1 MSDEYPSYSS
11 RKIGEQ
17 GYVPASE
24 GVPKF
29 LLDDKVKLDALKSY
43 ARAFFNA
50 AEIAKQTGNTHD
62 LRELGVSRK
71 DAAEFLANSK
81 INPDF
86 AYEKMASKEFLQV
99 LQGGDGHD
107 KETIFGKYRE
117 AAHDWDTGMAEAKEK
132 LYKAGIRQNL
142 NPTEATD
149 AELSRQEEAFIQK
162 SQEVTEKTGET
173 HEVSA
178 VEKMSEFGPGKKSPI
193 CLNSAAVMSQMLDAG
208 GIPNHLVFCNATFP
222 GDYGLLGGHVI
233 VVSDKTGNLF
243 EATDSNPDDAYC
255 VTLACDSAKG
265 VNAEHPLVALKN
277 GGSVVVA
284 YSDMNPNSVTLINT
298 RDDARTLFS
307 ELGTSRFVMDTTAKG
322 LEIKDWV
329 QAKLVAASAMR
340 LAHRENSDK
349 SGFSVP
355 LIRTVLEHDA
365 AATPE
370 TPSVPQKA
378 PAEAQGAAK

>member
-1 MSDEYPSYSS
+1 M
-11 RKIGEQ
+11 
-17 GYVPASE
+17 PASE

-86 AYEKMASKEFLQV
+86 AYEKMAAKEFTQMLMGV
-99 LQGGDGHD
+99 DGHG
-107 KETIFGKYRE
+107 KETTLGKYRE
-117 AAHDWDTGMAEAKEK
+117 ATHDWHSGMAEAEER
-132 LYKAGIRQNL
+132 LYKAGIRHNL
-142 NPTEATD
+142 NPTKATD
-149 AELSRQEEAFIQK
+149 ADLVRQEQAFIK
-162 SQEVTEKTGET
+162 ENKEISEKTGGD
-173 HEVSA
+173 EVSA
-178 VEKMSEFGPGKKSPI
+178 IEKMSEFGPDGKSPI
-193 CLNSAAVMSQMLDAG
+193 CLNSATVMSQMLDAG
-208 GIPNHLVFCNATFP
+208 GIPNHLVICNATFP
-222 GDYGLLGGHVI
+222 GNYGLTGGHATVF
-233 VVSDKTGNLF
+233 SDKTGNMI
-243 EATDSNPDDAYC
+243 EATTDNPDHTYF

-265 VNAEHPLVALKN
+265 VNAEHPLKALTN

-284 YSDMNPNSVTLINT
+284 SADMHPGSVTFINT
-298 RDDARTLFS
+298 RHGADTLFS

-355 LIRTVLEHDA
+355 LIRTFLEHDA